1 MCFDHK
7 TESRESKP
15 SKVYKEK
22 SVDINA
28 NSVGFLLRLKS

>member
-1 MCFDHK
+1 MCFDHE
-7 TESRESKP
+7 TEGRESKP

-28 NSVGFLLRLKS
+28 NSVCFLLRLKS